1 MPTNRFSGTGYR
13 VLIRTAGSSCDTLCR
28 STFVP
33 GATELDR
40 RRLRLL
46 LIQPRRL
53 IPLRTGLEL
62 FAVCTNV
69 CEAGTRQAQQLR
81 RSGKSSGNKWQLGY
95 QLEHQEQGHQLRRPE
110 KHSLSSKPFSL
121 ASGRYEKAFKLFEL
135 ATKKGSM
142 RALFST
148 NAPLMERRIPRH
160 RPSRMWYPLARIPP
174 VRGFSPRARRKA
186 KTNGLV
192 HVERPASE
200 SCAEQGTHA
209 ANTLM
214 QPW

>member
-142 RALFST
+142 RALFFNERST
-148 NAPLMERRIPRH
+148 DGTTDTTTPPESDVVSVGTDSAGKGLQSKSAPQSEDE
-160 RPSRMWYPLARIPP
+160 W
-174 VRGFSPRARRKA
+174 PRAR
-186 KTNGLV
+186 
-192 HVERPASE
+192 
-200 SCAEQGTHA
+200 
-209 ANTLM
+209 
-214 QPW
+214 